1 MGRPRRTRFDICLS
15 LWPGHGQAPESRKSI
30 KIGNRIRSKR
40 LGNRR
45 GHSSGSVTMPE
56 GLSMYAEKVYN
67 AMKNA
72 ELNSEEKMANADR
85 IVGLAKAPKNFVL
98 RALDELQSKG
108 LVKRKAREKA
118 AGYYL
123 VQQQQQQQ

>member
-1 MGRPRRTRFDICLS
+1 MGYPNPPQTAGPQRPWKRARDESPSGTR
-15 LWPGHGQAPESRKSI
+15 
-30 KIGNRIRSKR
+30 
-40 LGNRR
+40 
-45 GHSSGSVTMPE
+45 TMPE

-67 AMKNA
+67 AMKQA
-72 ELNSEEKMANADR
+72 GLDSEEKMANAER
-85 IVGLAKAPKNFVL
+85 IVGLVKAPKNFVL

-123 VQQQQQQQ
+123 IQK

>member
-1 MGRPRRTRFDICLS
+1 MPPKAASPGR
-15 LWPGHGQAPESRKSI
+15 
-30 KIGNRIRSKR
+30 RISFSAGG
-40 LGNRR
+40 LGAC
-45 GHSSGSVTMPE
+45 GMIHMPE

-72 ELNSEEKMANADR
+72 GLDSEEKMANAER

-98 RALDELQSKG
+98 RALDELQAKG

-123 VQQQQQQQ
+123 LQKP